1 MGMYFLS
8 PTTHSWLCWNKLLE
22 YQSLSP
28 SLFFNILSLATQ
40 NISLVRPE
48 VSSKEHK
55 ADFYVSWFCQC
66 NPLILYLWFICIL
79 INIMKKY
86 SLPSSL
92 QRLCSHESN
101 LSQAFPRLTGEHG
114 LQLKTEYWR
123 RKGSANRGDSEQ
135 HFFSPR
141 PAPASLLSRPLFLLL
156 TKITLNP

>member
-1 MGMYFLS
+1 MYFLS
-8 PTTHSWLCWNKLLE
+8 PKTDSWLCWNKLLE

-28 SLFFNILSLATQ
+28 PLFFNIFSLATQ

-123 RKGSANRGDSEQ
+123 RKEVQTGVIRSST
-135 HFFSPR
+135 FSP
-141 PAPASLLSRPLFLLL
+141 PAPPRHLSFRAHFSYYSQ
-156 TKITLNP
+156 K